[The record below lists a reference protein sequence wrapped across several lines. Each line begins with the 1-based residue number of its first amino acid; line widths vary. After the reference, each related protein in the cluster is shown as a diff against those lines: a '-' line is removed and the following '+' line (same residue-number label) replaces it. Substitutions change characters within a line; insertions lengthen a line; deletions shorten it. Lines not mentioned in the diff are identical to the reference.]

1 VGSVLFSAVSGTGN
15 TRTALR
21 FEIFTLIFYMA
32 YMWLVIIFLR
42 LSVAVAW
49 TTEHVYW
56 IFLISLSYYYL
67 RSSKWKDRMI

>member
-1 VGSVLFSAVSGTGN
+1 
-15 TRTALR
+15 
-21 FEIFTLIFYMA
+21 MA

-56 IFLISLSYYYL
+56 IFLIALSSYYL
-67 RSSKWKDRMI
+67 RSGKWKDRII